1 MVVIRAKMGR
11 ADLLEGHENKKPCP
25 ESRDRAILWVE
36 VSLGLLH
43 CVRKLA
49 TGLETNHV
57 LGSDFDFFASLWV
70 TASTGFSRRN
80 RERTETY
87 KRHTAVF
94 LLQFSSSNTY
104 ECVKGL
110 LSISFRKTS
119 LVCNCF
125 NEFCFVCHLFFVCLM
140 GLTMICPTNIAASPY
155 GLRDC
160 ALKSWF
166 C

>member
-1 MVVIRAKMGR
+1 MMAVIRAKMGR
-11 ADLLEGHENKKPCP
+11 ADLLEGHENEKPCS
-25 ESRDRAILWVE
+25 EHRNRAISMGSE

-57 LGSDFDFFASLWV
+57 LGSDLDFFASLWV
-70 TASTGFSRRN
+70 ASSTGFSRRN
-80 RERTETY
+80 RERTEAY
-87 KRHTAVF
+87 KRHTAIF

-104 ECVKGL
+104 ECVKCF

-125 NEFCFVCHLFFVCLM
+125 NEFCFVCHFVLVCLM

-155 GLRDC
+155 GLRD
-160 ALKSWF
+160 
-166 C
+166 